1 MRFHIGLSALLLV
14 FGALEIHLTPA
25 PADSIRLAGLTRP
38 HQELPIRA
46 RTAGILG
53 GPTR

>member
-25 PADSIRLAGLTRP
+25 PADSTPAGC
-38 HQELPIRA
+38 
-46 RTAGILG
+46 
-53 GPTR
+53 GPTKGKLSLHLYVPPEHEG